1 MTQRQRPSE
10 AARWEQAKKNW
21 ETATMTDR
29 YLFNRVMKDED
40 ILLPTLKMLLPRT
53 KISAIQRVDAE
64 VNIEHAQDSRGYRL
78 DIFATDD
85 QEREYD
91 IEMQVVNHHNLL
103 QRSLAYSAAIV
114 EEQLERGDPYRK
126 LRPIH
131 VIFLT
136 KFDPFGHQDQYD
148 QCEPRFLKHLTQP
161 LQPPLLTFTYLNVA
175 ADQEQTPPA
184 LRRLCRFINSGTVD
198 SDDPFILKLKQRQT
212 EAKKNAK
219 WRKIAMRINFEQQDR
234 EWDQEQLRELRE
246 QNQQLR
252 EKNQQ
257 IIEGLKQQNSQMAA
271 NMIKYFESEGDDHTT
286 IITKLT
292 QQFGFSKEQAEAY
305 YQDTMTPA

>member
-1 MTQRQRPSE
+1 MTRRQRPSE

-40 ILLPTLKMLLPRT
+40 ILLPTLKMLLPRA

-85 QEREYD
+85 QEREHD
-91 IEMQVVNHHNLL
+91 IEMQVVNHHNLM

-136 KFDPFGHQDQYD
+136 KFDPFGHRDQYD

-175 ADQEQTPPA
+175 ADPQQTPPA

-198 SDDPFILKLKQRQT
+198 SADPFILKLKQRQT

-234 EWDQEQLRELRE
+234 EWEHEQWLQEMKEYD
-246 QNQQLR
+246 
-252 EKNQQ
+252 QQ
-257 IIEGLKQQNSQMAA
+257 IQRLKELKQQ
-271 NMIKYFESEGDDHTT
+271 
-286 IITKLT
+286 
-292 QQFGFSKEQAEAY
+292 
-305 YQDTMTPA
+305 